1 LLFPKFLSE
10 LSLSSFFFLTK
21 ENITIIIPTSRIIN
35 EIIATAIIV
44 FSNEENGDV
53 HEYLLFVFTVNN
65 EYASPPKPRVVRIY
79 PITVITYCLL
89 IKFFRYEASLIQ
101 L

>member
-1 LLFPKFLSE
+1 MERIEFY
-10 LSLSSFFFLTK
+10 LTNRAG
-21 ENITIIIPTSRIIN
+21 EALD
-35 EIIATAIIV
+35 IAAVV

-65 EYASPPKPRVVRIY
+65 EYASPLKPRVVRIY

-89 IKFFRYEASLIQ
+89 IKFF
-101 L
+101 

>member
-1 LLFPKFLSE
+1 MLFPKFLSE

-79 PITVITYCLL
+79 PITVSL
-89 IKFFRYEASLIQ
+89 IASL
-101 L
+101 LNFLDMKLH